1 MDGIREWATTT
12 VAIGK
17 GHKLDIVKEIH
28 FPNSLGLLYSAF
40 TYYTGFRVNIG
51 EYKVMGLA
59 PYGEPIRKPDTDE
72 LTQFHM
78 DIAASV
84 QAVTEKVVSKM
95 TRALAKEYNIP
106 NL

>member
-1 MDGIREWATTT
+1 
-12 VAIGK
+12 
-17 GHKLDIVKEIH
+17 
-28 FPNSLGLLYSAF
+28 
-40 TYYTGFRVNIG
+40 
-51 EYKVMGLA
+51 MGLA